1 MEAVILCGIQGSGKT
16 TFYLDRFFHTHVRVN
31 LDMLK
36 TRHRERVL
44 LNACIETGQRF
55 VVDNTNP
62 TASERRRYVE
72 PARAAGF
79 RAVAY
84 FFSTAPPEAI
94 LRNETRLEKAKI
106 PIAGVL
112 GTYKR
117 QEVPSPSEGFAQL
130 FRVRAQAGRFLVED
144 LQEVGG

>member
-1 MEAVILCGIQGSGKT
+1 
-16 TFYLDRFFHTHVRVN
+16 
-31 LDMLK
+31 MLK
-36 TRHRERVL
+36 TRHRERL
-44 LNACIETGQRF
+44 LLHACIETGQRF

-62 TASERRRYVE
+62 TVSERRRYVE

-84 FFSTAPPEAI
+84 FFSTAPREAI

-117 QEVPSPSEGFAQL
+117 QEVPTRSEGFVQL

-144 LQEVGG
+144 LQEVGR

>member
-1 MEAVILCGIQGSGKT
+1 MEAVIFCGIQGSGKT
-16 TFYLDRFFHTHVRVN
+16 TFYLERLFQTHIRLN

-36 TRHRERVL
+36 TRNRERVL

-62 TASERRRYVE
+62 TVSERRRYVE
-72 PARAAGF
+72 PACSAGF
-79 RAVAY
+79 RVVSY
-84 FFSTAPPEAI
+84 FFHTAPREAI
-94 LRNETRLEKAKI
+94 LRNDARLGDDRV

-117 QEVPSPSEGFAQL
+117 QEVPTRSEGFAQL

-144 LQEVGG
+144 LDEVT

>member
-1 MEAVILCGIQGSGKT
+1 MEAIIFCGIQGSGKT
-16 TFYLDRFFHTHVRVN
+16 TFYLDRFFQTHIRLN

-62 TASERRRYVE
+62 TASERRGYVE
-72 PARAAGF
+72 PACSAGF
-79 RAVAY
+79 RVVSY
-84 FFSTAPPEAI
+84 FFSTAPGEAI
-94 LRNETRLEKAKI
+94 LRNDARLGDDRV

-117 QEVPSPSEGFAQL
+117 QEVPTRGEGFAQL

-144 LQEVGG
+144 LDEVT

>member
-1 MEAVILCGIQGSGKT
+1 MVAVIFCGIQASGKT
-16 TFYLDRFFHTHVRVN
+16 TFYLERFFRTHIRLS

-36 TRHRERVL
+36 TRHRERVML
-44 LNACIETGQRF
+44 DACFASGQRF

-79 RAVAY
+79 RVVGYY
-84 FFSTAPPEAI
+84 FATPPREAI
-94 LRNETRLEKAKI
+94 ARNDRRPEGERI
-106 PIAGVL
+106 PIAGLL

-117 QEVPSPSEGFAQL
+117 QEVPRRSEDFDRL
-130 FRVRAQAGRFLVED
+130 FRVRAEARAFLVED
-144 LQEVGG
+144 LEE

>member
-1 MEAVILCGIQGSGKT
+1 MEAVIFCGIQASGKT
-16 TFYLDRFFHTHVRVN
+16 TFYLEHFVRTHIRLN

-44 LNACIETGQRF
+44 LDACLETGQRF

-79 RAVAY
+79 RVVGY
-84 FFSTAPPEAI
+84 FFTTTPREASA
-94 LRNETRLEKAKI
+94 RNDRRRGRERI
-106 PIAGVL
+106 PIAGLL
-112 GTYKR
+112 GTYKQ
-117 QEVPSPSEGFAQL
+117 QEVPSRREGFHHL
-130 FRVRAQAGRFLVED
+130 FRVRAEAGGFLVED
-144 LQEVGG
+144 LEE

>member
-1 MEAVILCGIQGSGKT
+1 MEAVVFCGIQASGKT
-16 TFYLDRFFHTHVRVN
+16 TFYLERFFKSHVRLN

-44 LNACIETGQRF
+44 LNACLETGQRF

-72 PARAAGF
+72 PAIAAGF
-79 RAVAY
+79 RVVGY
-84 FFSTAPPEAI
+84 FFATPPREAI
-94 LRNETRLEKAKI
+94 ARNESRPERERV
-106 PIAGVL
+106 PISGLL

-117 QEVPSPSEGFAQL
+117 QEVPSPREGFHRL
-130 FRVRAQAGRFLVED
+130 FRVRTQAERFLIED
-144 LQEVGG
+144 LE